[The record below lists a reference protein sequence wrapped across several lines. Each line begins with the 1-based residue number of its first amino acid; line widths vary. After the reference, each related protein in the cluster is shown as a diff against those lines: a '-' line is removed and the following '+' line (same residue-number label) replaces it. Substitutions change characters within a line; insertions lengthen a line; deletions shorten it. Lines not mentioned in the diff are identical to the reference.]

1 MAHPLAANFC
11 ARNLNAALIADDS
24 LMLNSLISSA
34 VAFPVLGRSKNPL
47 AEKSILFRLERAVI
61 DSLGLCDLAS

>member
-11 ARNLNAALIADDS
+11 ARYFNAALIADDS

-34 VAFPVLGRSKNPL
+34 VAFPVLCRSKNPL